1 MVSGNFDPKVS
12 GMIMAKI
19 PAIRLDT
26 PIMISGASPFMAA
39 KIGAAIPPILN
50 KIKRLVFNKIHL
62 TIYLFFPE
70 LLIHFFIFLYK
81 GPSIYDVR

>member
-26 PIMISGASPFMAA
+26 PIMISGASPFIAA
-39 KIGAAIPPILN
+39 KIGAAIPPIPN

-62 TIYLFFPE
+62 IVCFLQYAWVKYYVGIPYTYL
-70 LLIHFFIFLYK
+70 
-81 GPSIYDVR
+81 